1 MHAIGIDIGGTSIK
15 FAKVGENAAVLERA
29 QCPTPVNDPAALAD
43 EITGLLRERGWN
55 LPTLP
60 IGVACAGDVSNET
73 GLVTA
78 DNLGWEQVPLKALLT
93 ERLGRDVL
101 LEQDSHAAMMAEW
114 ESGSLKG
121 EKSALYLT
129 LGTGI
134 GGGAIIDG
142 RPYRELKPTASE
154 YGHMI
159 LHPGGEACPCGE
171 YGCYERY
178 ASTSA
183 LVRRA
188 EGYSSAKEIL
198 EDVKAGKEEILP
210 VWNNYIREVCTGL
223 MSLLTIF
230 APDVLSIGGGISE
243 AGEFFLNC
251 IQNGMEEHAAY
262 RRYYHD
268 TEIRLAVYGNDAGVL
283 GAAAAARR
291 AWEKRTA

>member
-15 FAKVGENAAVLERA
+15 FAEVDENASILVRA
-29 QCPTPVNDPAALAD
+29 QKPTPVNDPAALA
-43 EITGLLRERGWN
+43 EQIALLIRENSEDWQN
-55 LPTLP
+55 IP

-78 DNLGWEQVPLKALLT
+78 DNLGWEQVPLKQLLT
-93 ERLGRDVL
+93 ERLGRPVL
-101 LEQDSHAAMMAEW
+101 IEQDTHSAMMAEW

-121 EKSALYLT
+121 ERNALYLT

-142 RPYRELKPTASE
+142 KPYREQKPTGSE

-159 LHPGGEACPCGE
+159 IHPDGELCPCGE

-198 EDVKAGKEEILP
+198 ADVKAGKQEILP
-210 VWNNYIREVCTGL
+210 IWNTYIKEICTGL
-223 MSLLTIF
+223 VNLLTIF
-230 APDVLSIGGGISE
+230 APDVISIGGGISE

-251 IQNGMEEHAAY
+251 ILAGMEEHASY
-262 RRYYHD
+262 RRYYHTTD
-268 TEIRLAVYGNDAGVL
+268 IRLAVYGNDAGVL
-283 GAAAAARR
+283 GAAAAARHEQR
-291 AWEKRTA
+291 GEEV